1 MVTNQKKNP
10 ISKNSIPFSKSW
22 TQLSD
27 ETTTSVTR
35 VTGAQNKKSEEQ
47 KTVLWRNKAWNFSKS
62 EGGKN
67 KQKNAAAQRYK
78 NLSKLQAEEL

>member
-1 MVTNQKKNP
+1 MSHPTPSYVPTENLN
-10 ISKNSIPFSKSW
+10 
-22 TQLSD
+22 
-27 ETTTSVTR
+27 TTSVTC